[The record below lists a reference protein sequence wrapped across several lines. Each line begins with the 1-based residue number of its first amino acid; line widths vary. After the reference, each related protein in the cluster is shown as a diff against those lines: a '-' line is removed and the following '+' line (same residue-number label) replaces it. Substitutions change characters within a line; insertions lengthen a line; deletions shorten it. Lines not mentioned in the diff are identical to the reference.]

1 MFLRRSTL
9 QPNDSQAV
17 LEREQLTLAN
27 VQIDSWLL
35 QTEPAT
41 FERVLR
47 MVVAKYAWRR
57 PEALELSSSEC
68 GRIYLRDDVLGR
80 PLYLSA
86 ACSASACAVII
97 SREPRIGI
105 QIVSPQ
111 EADALIP
118 EIEGTICAQER
129 DLLAS
134 LTPPAR
140 RRALLSMWTRKRA
153 LQQANAVTSLAPL
166 QSIAVGLGELALEL
180 PDSFGWLDRWR
191 VYGFSMRSG
200 ELGSIAVYSHD
211 QFLGLGAGD
220 RRANVKKGTF
230 AGNER
235 RH

>member
-1 MFLRRSTL
+1 MFLRRSTS
-9 QPNDSQAV
+9 QTYDSHAV
-17 LEREQLTLAN
+17 LEREQLTLSN

-35 QTEPAT
+35 RTEPET
-41 FERVLR
+41 FDRVLR
-47 MVVAKYAWRR
+47 MVLAKYAWRR
-57 PEALELSSSEC
+57 PDSIELLRSEC

-86 ACSASACAVII
+86 ACSPEICALIVA
-97 SREPRIGI
+97 REPRIGI
-105 QIVSPQ
+105 QIVAQQ

-118 EIEGTICAQER
+118 EIEGIICAQER
-129 DLLAS
+129 DLIAS
-134 LTPPAR
+134 LSPPAR

-153 LQQANAVTSLAPL
+153 LQQADAVTSLVPL

-191 VYGFSMRSG
+191 VYGFTMRSG
-200 ELGSIAVYSHD
+200 DLGSIAVYSHD

-220 RRANVKKGTF
+220 RRTNVKKGTS
-230 AGNER
+230 AGYER